1 MEGYLLLKLL
11 KKVYVGITILLDQ
24 YNLTSVYYNL
34 PDKDKVYIWK
44 YYHSLVDDLN
54 KVTLHAK
61 LILGEEYV
69 SGVNSDEAEFDLRE
83 LFIEQLGEEIQE
95 ELWETLLIDIGKIA
109 DICHE
114 CYAQNL
120 KMTVESGRR
129 DFPDFLTG
137 VIK

>member
-1 MEGYLLLKLL
+1 M
-11 KKVYVGITILLDQ
+11 D
-24 YNLTSVYYNL
+24 LTSVYYNL

-95 ELWETLLIDIGKIA
+95 ELWETRLIDIGKIA

-120 KMTVESGRR
+120 KMTVESVRR